1 MYKPDQLMIEL
12 LTSLKNE
19 GFDIVVVNDGS
30 GEEFEPVFE
39 EARRYALVLD
49 QTIRQVN
56 IQFIIERDQF
66 ERAQKALHHEFVER
80 QV

>member
-1 MYKPDQLMIEL
+1 M
-12 LTSLKNE
+12 N
-19 GFDIVVVNDGS
+19 
-30 GEEFEPVFE
+30 
-39 EARRYALVLD
+39 VLAID